1 MPSSLPTQPL
11 CPESPDVRLTPD
23 VSVPSAS
30 LWHECA
36 MPNLAPALALC
47 LAALI
52 LPGAAGGQNAAAP
65 LDPDFERA
73 HGAVQRGE
81 VLPLARILPRVE
93 EQFGGRAIETEIEID
108 DGFWVY
114 ELEILTADG
123 RLFDVDV
130 AAATG
135 EVIDIEE
142 EVD

>member
-1 MPSSLPTQPL
+1 MPP
-11 CPESPDVRLTPD
+11 
-23 VSVPSAS
+23 
-30 LWHECA
+30 
-36 MPNLAPALALC
+36 LAPALALC
-47 LAALI
+47 IATLI
-52 LPGAAGGQNAAAP
+52 LPAAAGGQNEAAP

-108 DGFWVY
+108 GGLWVY
-114 ELEILTADG
+114 EFEILTADG

-135 EVIDIEE
+135 EVLDVEE
-142 EVD
+142 DVD